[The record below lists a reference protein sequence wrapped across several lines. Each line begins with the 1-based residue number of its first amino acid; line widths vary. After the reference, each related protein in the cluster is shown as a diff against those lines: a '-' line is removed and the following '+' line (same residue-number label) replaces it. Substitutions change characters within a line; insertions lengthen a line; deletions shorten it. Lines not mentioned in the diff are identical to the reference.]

1 MKGFNYK
8 HLHYFW
14 VVAKCGGVAKAG
26 EKLHVTP
33 QSISTQMRQLEADVG
48 DTLWRRAGRKLELTD
63 TGHFVLEYAERL
75 FSVGEELRDALN
87 GRRGAA
93 GGGLVRVGVLDSVVK
108 VVAWRITAPVLSLP
122 KPPRL
127 HIREGRMNELLAL
140 LAVHELDLVLSDRPM
155 PGTTHVRGFN
165 HKLVESGVTFLA
177 RPAIARPLLR
187 GFPHSLQDAPMLMP
201 GGDSA
206 LREQLARWFDRQAIH
221 PRVVAEFDDTA
232 LMKTF
237 GQGGA
242 GVFPMPT
249 MVAEETSKQFH
260 VVPVGRTDDVAYQ
273 VYALTTERR
282 LKHPAVV
289 AISEAARTLAATA

>member
-48 DTLWRRAGRKLELTD
+48 DPLWRRAGRKLELTD

-108 VVAWRITAPVLSLP
+108 VVAWRITAPVLSMP